1 MRCPYD
7 IAHIAGVRAS
17 KRFCKRAKAVHILPR
32 LCTPYVRTDSAMSFA
47 TLLVLLAEAREAPI
61 LLVGLFNGR

>member
-7 IAHIAGVRAS
+7 VAHIAGVHAVRAD
-17 KRFCKRAKAVHILPR
+17 RQRQ
-32 LCTPYVRTDSAMSFA
+32 SFA